1 MRGPRVGRS
10 CLRDCRATMIRRH
23 RTLLRWLL
31 AVGDA
36 TVAGVLIVGVSRLR
50 FAAESSSIWS
60 TIFTAPWVPAVIF
73 ILGWIATL
81 WALGLYRHNLRR
93 TLAAQSLAMACLLYT
108 SP

>member
-1 MRGPRVGRS
+1 
-10 CLRDCRATMIRRH
+10 MIRRH

-36 TVAGVLIVGVSRLR
+36 TVAGMLIVGVSRLR

-60 TIFTAPWVPAVIF
+60 AIFTAPWVPAVIF

-81 WALGLYRHNLRR
+81 WALGLYKHHSRR
-93 TLAAQSLAMACLLYT
+93 SMAPGAGDGQSVPAVHAGHLCRAVCAEAARNQ
-108 SP
+108 